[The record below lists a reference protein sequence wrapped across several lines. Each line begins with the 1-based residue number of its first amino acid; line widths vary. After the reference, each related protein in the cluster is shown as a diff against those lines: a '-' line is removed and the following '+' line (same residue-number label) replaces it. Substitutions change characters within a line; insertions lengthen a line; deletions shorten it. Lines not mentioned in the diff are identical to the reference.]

1 MIQDKS
7 DQPDHTGEQQD
18 ATSIIRGC
26 AARLSDAGLHFGH
39 GTDNAYDE
47 AAHLVLHV
55 LSLDPGCDE
64 KSLRMP
70 VSRSNKKAINELV
83 KKRIDTRRPAAYLTG
98 KTWFAGLEFLVDERV
113 LVPRS
118 PIAELIGDRYQP
130 WIADDNVDRIL
141 DLCTGS
147 GCIAIASAMAFPR
160 AQVDGSDISADALD
174 LARSNV
180 SLHKL
185 DERVRLIES
194 DLFANLAGKKY
205 DIIVSNPPYV
215 SIAEHAELPDEYHCE
230 PDLGLLAGNDGLDM
244 VRTILVEARQYL
256 NDSGIL
262 VVEVGATQ
270 ALLEHAYPHVP
281 FTWLELRRGGSGV
294 FVMSADELDEYAPH
308 FG

>member
-1 MIQDKS
+1 MIQDQS
-7 DQPDHTGEQQD
+7 DHPKHAGEQQD
-18 ATSIIRGC
+18 VIAVIQSC
-26 AARLSDAGLHFGH
+26 AVHLSRAGVFFGH

-55 LSLDPGCDE
+55 LSLDPWCNE
-64 KSLRMP
+64 NSLRMP
-70 VSRSNKKAINELV
+70 VSRSQLTAIDELLQ
-83 KKRIDTRRPAAYLTG
+83 KRIDTRKPAAYLTG

-118 PIAELIGDRYQP
+118 PIAELIGNRYQP
-130 WIADDNVDRIL
+130 WIADDRVHRIL

-147 GCIAIASAMAFPR
+147 GCIAIASAMAFPT

-185 DERVRLIES
+185 DERVQLIES
-194 DLFANLAGKKY
+194 DLFAGLAGEKY

-215 SIAEHAELPDEYHCE
+215 PVTEHAELPDEYHRE
-230 PDLGLLAGNDGLDM
+230 PDLGLVAGDDGLDI

-256 NDSGIL
+256 SDSGIL
-262 VVEVGATQ
+262 VIEVGETQ
-270 ALLEHAYPHVP
+270 ALLEKAYPHVP
-281 FTWLELRRGGSGV
+281 FTWLEFAHGGSGV
-294 FVMSADELDEYAPH
+294 FVMSAGELDEYAPH
-308 FG
+308 FQ